1 MALYL
6 QRRVAIAAS
15 CIKEI
20 LCENSHNPI
29 EMNDKRGTY
38 SSVYQ
43 EGLRFF
49 KPHAPSRMS
58 PMYDSNAK
66 TRNMK
71 FSKQSF
77 EEVSVKGSVGAVSSA
92 ILLSPV
98 NDSCCSCLVGQG
110 YILTG
115 ERRDTVR
122 LSLFIY
128 LKRQVS
134 YIAQYKQAPPTGEE
148 AAY

>member
-1 MALYL
+1 
-6 QRRVAIAAS
+6 
-15 CIKEI
+15 
-20 LCENSHNPI
+20 
-29 EMNDKRGTY
+29 
-38 SSVYQ
+38 
-43 EGLRFF
+43 
-49 KPHAPSRMS
+49 
-58 PMYDSNAK
+58 MYDSNAK